1 LVNPVTARL
10 KHQAMSAT
18 VKKARILIA
27 DDDPQIR
34 EMLHALLHEDY
45 DCVQVCSAEEA
56 LALLRTD
63 EFDLVLS
70 DIMMSGISGLEMV
83 PEVLRLAPDT
93 VVIMIS
99 GEQTVE
105 SAIAAMRVGAFDYIT
120 KPFDLRH
127 VEAAVRRG
135 LEHRALREAKRLY
148 ENHLE
153 ELVRQRTAERDH
165 LAYHDALTGLP
176 NRVLFEDRL
185 VNALNLAH
193 RNGQKLAVLALSLDR
208 FKKFNDTLGHVMAD
222 RLLRGVAERLT
233 GCVREGDTVARA
245 EGDEFSLLLS
255 SIGGTEN
262 VAEMARSLQ
271 ECLKTPFALEGHELY
286 VTASIG
292 VGLYPDDGAD
302 TQTLLKNA
310 GAALY
315 RAKQQGGNN
324 YQFYAAD
331 MNARAFKRLS
341 LENQLRG
348 ALQRSE
354 FAVYYQAQINSN
366 TRQIVGAEALV
377 RWQHPELGLVSPA
390 EFIPLAEDTGLIAPI
405 GEWVLRTACAQS
417 RSWKEMGLEPL
428 RIAVNLSQ
436 RQFQQTDLVEMV
448 GSALTESG
456 LNPGALELELTE
468 SSIMKNAEHA
478 IATLRQLK
486 EMGIKI
492 SIDDFGSGYSS
503 LTYLKHLPLDTL
515 KIDQSFVRD
524 MTMDPNDAAIV
535 MAIIALAHSLKLQVV
550 AEGVETEDQSRFLH
564 LLKCDEM
571 QGYLFSRPLPA
582 EAFERLLA
590 EGDGRNMV
598 GAISPSQ
605 Y

>member
-1 LVNPVTARL
+1 
-10 KHQAMSAT
+10 MSAT
-18 VKKARILIA
+18 DKKVRILIA

-34 EMLHALLHEDY
+34 EMLHALLREDY
-45 DCVQVCSAEEA
+45 ECTEVCSAEEA
-56 LALLRTD
+56 LALLRT
-63 EFDLVLS
+63 EGFDLVLS
-70 DIMMSGISGLEMV
+70 DITMSGISGLEMV

-99 GEQTVE
+99 GEQTIE

-135 LEHRALREAKRLY
+135 LEHHALREAKRLY

-153 ELVRQRTAERDH
+153 ELVKQRTAERDH
-165 LAYHDALTGLP
+165 LAYHDALTDLP
-176 NRVLFEDRL
+176 NRMLFEDRL

-193 RNGQKLAVLALSLDR
+193 RNGQKLAVLSLSLDR

-222 RLLRGVAERLT
+222 RLLRSVAERLT
-233 GCVREGDTVARA
+233 TCVREGDTVART

-262 VAEMARSLQ
+262 VIEMARSIQ
-271 ECLKTPFALEGHELY
+271 QSLKTPFAIEGHELY

-292 VGLYPDDGAD
+292 VGLYPDDGTEA
-302 TQTLLKNA
+302 QMLLKNA

-315 RAKQQGGNN
+315 RAKQQGGDN
-324 YQFYAAD
+324 YQFYSAD

-341 LENQLRG
+341 LENKLRG
-348 ALQRSE
+348 ALERSE
-354 FAVYYQAQINSN
+354 FAVYYQAQINSD
-366 TRQIVGAEALV
+366 TQQIVGAEALV

-405 GEWVLRTACAQS
+405 GEWVLRTACAQN
-417 RSWKEMGLEPL
+417 RSWKEMGLSPL
-428 RIAVNLSQ
+428 RIAVNFSP

-456 LNPGALELELTE
+456 LDPGCLELELTE
-468 SSIMKNAEHA
+468 SSIMKNAEQTV
-478 IATLRQLK
+478 ATLHQLK

-515 KIDQSFVRD
+515 KIDRSFVRD
-524 MTMDPNDAAIV
+524 MTTDSNNAAIV
-535 MAIIALAHSLKLQVV
+535 MAIITLAHSLKLQVI
-550 AEGVETEDQSRFLH
+550 AEGVETEDQSRFLR

-590 EGDGRNMV
+590 EGEGWNMV
-598 GAISPSQ
+598 KAIPPSHS
-605 Y
+605 

>member
-1 LVNPVTARL
+1 LSSVLVNPVTAGL
-10 KHQAMSAT
+10 KDRVMSAT
-18 VKKARILIA
+18 DEKARILIA

-34 EMLHALLHEDY
+34 EMLHALLREDY
-45 DCVQVCSAEEA
+45 DCAQVCSAEEA

-70 DIMMSGISGLEMV
+70 DITMNGISGLEMV
-83 PEVLRLAPDT
+83 PEVLHLAPDT

-99 GEQTVE
+99 GEQTIE

-135 LEHRALREAKRLY
+135 LEHHALREAKRLH

-153 ELVRQRTAERDH
+153 ELIKQRTAERDY
-165 LAYHDALTGLP
+165 LAYHDALTDLP

-185 VNALNLAH
+185 VNALTLAH
-193 RNGQKLAVLALSLDR
+193 RNGQKLAVFALSLDR
-208 FKKFNDTLGHVMAD
+208 FKKFNDTLGHPMANQ
-222 RLLRGVAERLT
+222 LLRAVAERLT
-233 GCVREGDTVARA
+233 SCVCKGDTVART
-245 EGDEFSLLLS
+245 EGDEFSLLLT
-255 SIGGTEN
+255 SIGGTES
-262 VAEMARSLQ
+262 VAEMARSIQ
-271 ECLKTPFALEGHELY
+271 ESLKTPFTLEGHELY

-292 VGLYPDDGAD
+292 VGLYSDDGAD
-302 TQTLLKNA
+302 AQTLLKNA

-341 LENQLRG
+341 LENQLRR
-348 ALQRSE
+348 ALERSE
-354 FAVYYQAQINSN
+354 FAVYYQAQINSD

-405 GEWVLRTACAQS
+405 GEWVLRTACAQN
-417 RSWKEMGLEPL
+417 RSWKEMGLAPL
-428 RIAVNLSQ
+428 RIGVNLSQ

-456 LNPGALELELTE
+456 LDPDCLELELTE
-468 SSIMKNAEHA
+468 SSIMQNAEQA
-478 IATLRQLK
+478 VATLRQLK

-503 LTYLKHLPLDTL
+503 LTYLKHLPLDSL

-524 MTMDPNDAAIV
+524 MTTDSNDAAIV
-535 MAIIALAHSLKLQVV
+535 MTIIALAHSLKLQVI
-550 AEGVETEDQSRFLH
+550 AEGVETEDQSRFLR

-571 QGYLFSRPLPA
+571 QGYFFSRPVPA
-582 EAFERLLA
+582 EAFEHLLM
-590 EGDGRNMV
+590 EGR
-598 GAISPSQ
+598 A
-605 Y
+605 

>member
-1 LVNPVTARL
+1 
-10 KHQAMSAT
+10 MSAT

-34 EMLHALLHEDY
+34 AMLRALLREDY
-45 DCVQVCSAEEA
+45 ECRQVCSAEEA
-56 LALLRTD
+56 LALLRRH

-83 PEVLRLAPDT
+83 PEVLQLAPDT

-135 LEHRALREAKRLY
+135 LEHHALREAKRLY

-165 LAYHDALTGLP
+165 LACHDALTNLP
-176 NRVLFEDRL
+176 NRMLFEDRL
-185 VNALNLAH
+185 SNALTLAY
-193 RNGQKLAVLALSLDR
+193 RNEQKLAVLSLSVDR
-208 FKKFNDTLGHVMAD
+208 FKKFNDTLGHAIGD
-222 RLLRGVAERLT
+222 RLLREVVQRLT
-233 GCVREGDTVARA
+233 SYVRKGDTVARF
-245 EGDEFSLLLS
+245 EGDEFSVLLS
-255 SIGGTEN
+255 SISGTEN
-262 VAEMARSLQ
+262 AAEMAQRIQ
-271 ECLKTPFALEGHELY
+271 ESLKTSFTLDGNELY
-286 VTASIG
+286 ATASIG
-292 VGLYPDDGAD
+292 ISLYPDDGMDAP
-302 TQTLLKNA
+302 TLLKNA

-315 RAKQQGGNN
+315 RAKRQGGNN

-341 LENQLRG
+341 LENQLRR
-348 ALQRSE
+348 ALERSE
-354 FAVYYQAQINSN
+354 FTVYYQAQINGD

-405 GEWVLRTACAQS
+405 GEWVLRTACAQN
-417 RSWKEMGLEPL
+417 RSWKEMGLAPL
-428 RIAVNLSQ
+428 RIAVNLSP
-436 RQFQQTDLVEMV
+436 RQFQQTELVEMV
-448 GSALTESG
+448 GIALTESG
-456 LNPGALELELTE
+456 LGPGYLELELTE
-468 SSIMKNAEHA
+468 SSIMKNAEQTV
-478 IATLRQLK
+478 ATLRQLK
-486 EMGIKI
+486 EMGVKI

-524 MTMDPNDAAIV
+524 MTTDSNDAAIV
-535 MAIIALAHSLKLQVV
+535 MAIIALAHSLKLQVI
-550 AEGVETEDQSRFLH
+550 AEGVETEDQSRFLR

-590 EGDGRNMV
+590 EGEGRSMV
-598 GAISPSQ
+598 KAISPSHC
-605 Y
+605 